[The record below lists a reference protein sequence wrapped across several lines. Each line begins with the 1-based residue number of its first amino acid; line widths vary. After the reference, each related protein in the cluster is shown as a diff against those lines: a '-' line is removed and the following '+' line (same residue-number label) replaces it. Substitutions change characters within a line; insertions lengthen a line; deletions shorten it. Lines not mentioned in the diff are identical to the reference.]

1 MKSELDPPRSS
12 SYSKRTIVTKINFS
26 GTISIEYPQ
35 IPSSR
40 LLTSMK
46 PNHSSRRCRSQLLE
60 SKVTPISSREMKKK
74 LTESN
79 VDTKQL
85 RAKIN
90 FKELLLLRLRST
102 IKKILIKS
110 LIPHFCATF
119 LLMLL
124 VGVRNNLISEACFLD
139 NVVCRNCS
147 MGVKIFYMGPISLE
161 YLIPILY
168 GYYISFYSNKIPNF
182 LRMSY
187 FYMTVS
193 YATLFALFYFWDS
206 SFYRFFPEK
215 TLDNFVYA
223 SLFVIN
229 SIIILPLLKRYTS
242 LSWIT
247 LVLKTKYNTIMLVM
261 GFSAFILF
269 INILHW
275 FQEALK
281 KHGDDTLQNLYQI
294 FLTIFCISYETSLL
308 YIMVKRHP
316 ALVED
321 WQNNKSPLLFIAKN
335 ILIFSYAIRLANMAV
350 LDASQFGF
358 YLQLVTYVQYNIEM
372 LSGKS
377 FFEFIIRKIREKFRN
392 KSKFRLKIIEMGKKD
407 EEKDNIICLRIM
419 SYQKIEFALIY
430 FPRTLYLILFNKW
443 SLSQPFNKLVEGCT
457 FKINE
462 RIKISGGNL
471 IMMMVIDVALTL
483 IFFRKMINSHK
494 LLHYVKF
501 EVEKISFAYK
511 VLLYM
516 AFQICYEYWF
526 HYYMNMIYV

>member
-12 SYSKRTIVTKINFS
+12 AYSKRTIVTKINFS

-35 IPSSR
+35 MPSSR
-40 LLTSMK
+40 FLNSLK
-46 PNHSSRRCRSQLLE
+46 PISSTRKCRSQFFE
-60 SKVTPISSREMKKK
+60 SKVIPISSREMKKK
-74 LTESN
+74 LTEPS
-79 VDTKQL
+79 VGTKQL
-85 RAKIN
+85 IAKIN
-90 FKELLLLRLRST
+90 FKELLWLRLRST
-102 IKKILIKS
+102 VKKLLIKS
-110 LIPHFCATF
+110 FIPHFCATF
-119 LLMLL
+119 LLMLF

-168 GYYISFYSNKIPNF
+168 GYYICFYSNKIPNF
-182 LRMSY
+182 RRISY

-193 YATLFALFYFWDS
+193 YMTLFALFYFWDS
-206 SFYRFFPEK
+206 TFYRFFPEK

-223 SLFVIN
+223 SLFAIN
-229 SIIILPLLKRYTS
+229 SFIVLPLVKRYTQ

-247 LVLKTKYNTIMLVM
+247 LVIKTKYNTIMLAM

-281 KHGDDTLQNLYQI
+281 KHGDDAFQNLYQI
-294 FLTIFCISYETSLL
+294 FLTIFCVSYETSLL

-316 ALVED
+316 AFIED
-321 WQNNKSPLLFIAKN
+321 WQNNNSPLLFIAKN

-358 YLQLVTYVQYNIEM
+358 YLQIVTYVQYNIEM

-377 FFEFIIRKIREKFRN
+377 FFEFVIRKIREKFR
-392 KSKFRLKIIEMGKKD
+392 KESKFRLKIIEMGKKD
-407 EEKDNIICLRIM
+407 EEKDNLVCLKIM
-419 SYQKIEFALIY
+419 CFQKIEFALIY
-430 FPRTLYLILFNKW
+430 FPRTIYLILFNKW
-443 SLSQPFNKLVEGCT
+443 SLSQPFNKLVEGCS

-471 IMMMVIDVALTL
+471 IMMMVIDLTL
-483 IFFRKMINSHK
+483 TFIFFRKMIKNHK

-501 EVEKISFAYK
+501 EVEKISFAHK

>member
-1 MKSELDPPRSS
+1 
-12 SYSKRTIVTKINFS
+12 
-26 GTISIEYPQ
+26 
-35 IPSSR
+35 
-40 LLTSMK
+40 
-46 PNHSSRRCRSQLLE
+46 
-60 SKVTPISSREMKKK
+60 
-74 LTESN
+74 
-79 VDTKQL
+79 
-85 RAKIN
+85 
-90 FKELLLLRLRST
+90 
-102 IKKILIKS
+102 
-110 LIPHFCATF
+110 
-119 LLMLL
+119 
-124 VGVRNNLISEACFLD
+124 
-139 NVVCRNCS
+139 
-147 MGVKIFYMGPISLE
+147 
-161 YLIPILY
+161 
-168 GYYISFYSNKIPNF
+168 
-182 LRMSY
+182 
-187 FYMTVS
+187 
-193 YATLFALFYFWDS
+193 
-206 SFYRFFPEK
+206 
-215 TLDNFVYA
+215 
-223 SLFVIN
+223 
-229 SIIILPLLKRYTS
+229 
-242 LSWIT
+242 
-247 LVLKTKYNTIMLVM
+247 MLVM

-308 YIMVKRHP
+308 SIMVKRHP